1 MSFEPLTRVI
11 MHFLCVTHGLLLRL
25 QKEKTIVNTTLHWR
39 ALFSQ
44 PETPEVE
51 IVQSLSCVWLLV
63 TLRTAEHQAPLCF
76 TISHSW
82 LKFMPIGSGGCYQVI
97 SSSATPFSFCSQSFP
112 ASQSFPV
119 SQLLASGGW
128 RIGASASALVLPM
141 YIQGQGNWKWG
152 HRTLGI
158 EISGLSST
166 HLNRNPHFFFLS
178 HTKLSGMWWEGA

>member
-1 MSFEPLTRVI
+1 M
-11 MHFLCVTHGLLLRL
+11 
-25 QKEKTIVNTTLHWR
+25 
-39 ALFSQ
+39 
-44 PETPEVE
+44 
-51 IVQSLSCVWLLV
+51 
-63 TLRTAEHQAPLCF
+63 TLRIAEHQAPLCF

-82 LKFMPIGSGGCYQVI
+82 LKFMPIESVGCYQVI

-119 SQLLASGGW
+119 DQLLASGGW
-128 RIGASASALVLPM
+128 HIGASASALVLPM

-166 HLNRNPHFFFLS
+166 HLNRNPHFFSLS
-178 HTKLSGMWWEGA
+178 HDKLSGMWWGGGREDSSASETYSIAVVFPVKHSYTSQRSSIHWEALSQVQWWQWPIVLRVVVNG